1 MSKSKHRNYYIGIVI
16 ALLVILAILYY
27 FKIYE
32 SARLKKY
39 EQSYLVTSGA
49 VDLNINSLDEISQ
62 VFSEAATDYFVF
74 ISYTED
80 EAEYKLETKL
90 KTIIDNYG
98 LKDNFYLVNTTSFE
112 DNENNELDDND
123 LYEKLNEAFK
133 LNKDKINSIPIIV
146 FFEEKD
152 YKIIDPNK
160 LESFLIKNNFE
171 KVSQ

>member
-16 ALLVILAILYY
+16 AALIILAILYY

-32 SARLKKY
+32 SAKIKKY
-39 EQSYLVTSGA
+39 SRSYLVTSGA
-49 VDLNINSLDEISQ
+49 VNLNVDSLDGIDQ
-62 VFSEAATDYFVF
+62 VFSEAAENYFVF
-74 ISYTED
+74 VSYTED

-90 KTIIDNYG
+90 KTIIDDYG
-98 LKDNFYLVNTTSFE
+98 LKDNFYLVNTTYMEE
-112 DNENNELDDND
+112 DEERD
-123 LYEKLNEAFK
+123 LYERLNDSFK
-133 LNKDKINSIPIIV
+133 LNKDKINSIPIIIY
-146 FFEEKD
+146 FEKDKKD